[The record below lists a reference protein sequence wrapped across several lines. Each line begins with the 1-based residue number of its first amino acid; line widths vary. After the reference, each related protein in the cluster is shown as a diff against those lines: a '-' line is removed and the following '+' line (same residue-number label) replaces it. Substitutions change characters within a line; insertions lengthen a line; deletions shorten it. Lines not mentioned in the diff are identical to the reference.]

1 MFQGGLPPPSTTAG
15 RVEHDDTSAIWGQV
29 LRDMGYNPYNLRSE
43 FYLSPE
49 HYDQGY
55 LDDLNRPATDEEMDR
70 IMQGIDDTDLV
81 AVCDKINSRHEQQRK
96 LDDMAGW
103 VSAVINDSE
112 VDDSLESIDFE
123 SNSVDELKEVGVGEA
138 FDE

>member
-1 MFQGGLPPPSTTAG
+1 
-15 RVEHDDTSAIWGQV
+15 
-29 LRDMGYNPYNLRSE
+29 MGYDPYNLRSV
-43 FYLSPE
+43 FRLSPE

-70 IMQGIDDTDLV
+70 IMQGIDDVDLV

-96 LDDMAGW
+96 LGDIARW
-103 VSAVINDSE
+103 ASTVINDHE
-112 VDDSLESIDFE
+112 VDSLESIDVE
-123 SNSVDELKEVGVGEA
+123 SNFAYELEEVGVGEA